1 MSWEEV
7 LKRNQELEEVAVK
20 LKKALEE
27 HHKALLDLLKFD
39 SGNFID
45 LSDYLGYLHT
55 DPYDEILDEE
65 ALAKSMK
72 KQFDSFMKEFDNI
85 VENTSDTF
93 EKEAGGV
100 SFGGHGANPELFNI
114 KYGGEKRGKK
124 RRKEKV
130 RD

>member
-20 LKKALEE
+20 LKRALEK
-27 HHKALLDLLKFD
+27 HHEALLGLLEFG
-39 SGNFID
+39 SGNFVE
-45 LSDYLGYLHT
+45 LREVLGYPVAQ
-55 DPYDEILDEE
+55 DPYMEILDEE
-65 ALAKSMK
+65 LLTESMK
-72 KQFDSFMKEFDNI
+72 KQFDSFMEEFDNI

-114 KYGGEKRGKK
+114 SYGKK
-124 RRKEKV
+124 RRKK
-130 RD
+130 DGKKD

>member
-20 LKKALEE
+20 LKRALEK
-27 HHKALLDLLKFD
+27 HHKALLGLLESD
-39 SGNFID
+39 SGNFMD

-65 ALAKSMK
+65 ALVKSMK
-72 KQFDSFMKEFDNI
+72 KQFNSFMEEFNDI

-114 KYGGEKRGKK
+114 EYGGGKRGKK